1 MQIRVGEKFVLRNFH
16 MTHIQ
21 EVLLK
26 ELFKLILSIHQQIL
40 IRVLCKLL
48 YITLLCSFSFETQLL
63 LACVRTTIRVN
74 QPVNQNQ
81 SNTLSI
87 VGWPH

>member
-1 MQIRVGEKFVLRNFH
+1 MQISVGEKFDLRNFH
-16 MTHIQ
+16 MTHKQ

-40 IRVLCKLL
+40 IRVLCKLFIL
-48 YITLLCSFSFETQLL
+48 PYFAVLVLKHSYTIGSY
-63 LACVRTTIRVN
+63 TIRVN

-81 SNTLSI
+81 SNTLRI